1 MKKKNVSA
9 ALGLG
14 STWFCH
20 AEHGAQ
26 LVSQYGEGENAA
38 QEVQKMLEH
47 QDAKPEGSKVLL
59 GFLQN
64 WDVQHGASASKHV
77 SPLSPE

>member
-20 AEHGAQ
+20 AERGAQ

-38 QEVQKMLEH
+38 QEVQKMLAQ
-47 QDAKPEGSKVLL
+47 QDTKPEGSKVLL
-59 GFLQN
+59 DFLQK
-64 WDVQHGASASKHV
+64 WHVQHGASASHV
-77 SPLSPE
+77 SPPSPE